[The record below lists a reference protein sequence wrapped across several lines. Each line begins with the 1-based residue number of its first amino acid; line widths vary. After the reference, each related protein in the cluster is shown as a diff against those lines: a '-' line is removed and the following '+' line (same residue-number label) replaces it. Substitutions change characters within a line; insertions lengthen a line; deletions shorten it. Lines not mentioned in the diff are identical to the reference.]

1 MFFVPFAICGLK
13 RLSSLKLEG
22 QCIQGLHSSIGE
34 IVGLT
39 SLSLKGC
46 HQLRK
51 LPDSIGKLRS
61 LLILNLFDTG
71 ITELPDSIGDLKKL
85 EKMNLGFTKIME
97 LRNSIGGL
105 ESLLEL
111 HLWGTEITELPA
123 SIGFL
128 KRLECLVLAEMPTTI
143 NQLSHLRE
151 LRLGDN
157 RKLEKLPE
165 LPATLKHLYF
175 VAETVLGTRG
185 QTSSKWMGE
194 SPKGEEWSL
203 STDITWPPQLWSLR
217 ISCDDP
223 RSLTRL
229 PFSLCRLELGDVKS
243 PIEQPFFSNL
253 RYLRYMSELTLFRCW
268 SREIE
273 FELLASLQNLTVAEC
288 ELLVRL
294 SGLSSLGKLKE
305 LKVWNCSQLVE
316 IQDLGEVKSLMELLI
331 KSCSTIKML
340 QDLSKLRKLQ
350 ILRLFHCESL
360 QGLPDIPKTCHPYV
374 HRCPML
380 GESVDNYK
388 ACEECR
394 NSDMDVDG
402 A

>member
-1 MFFVPFAICGLK
+1 
-13 RLSSLKLEG
+13 
-22 QCIQGLHSSIGE
+22 
-34 IVGLT
+34 
-39 SLSLKGC
+39 
-46 HQLRK
+46 
-51 LPDSIGKLRS
+51 
-61 LLILNLFDTG
+61 
-71 ITELPDSIGDLKKL
+71 
-85 EKMNLGFTKIME
+85 MNLGFTKIME

-111 HLWGTEITELPA
+111 HLRGTEITELPA

-128 KRLECLVLAEMPTTI
+128 ERLECLVLAESKIRELPKAIGMMKNLKVLKAGSCRNLEGEIPSEIGQVSFLEELDLSGSKVSRVPTTI

-157 RKLEKLPE
+157 RKLERLSE

-229 PFSLCRLELGDVKS
+229 PFSLCRLELGDVMS

-253 RYLRYMSELTLFRCW
+253 RYLRYLSELTLFRCW

-340 QDLSKLRKLQ
+340 PDLSKLRKLQ

-380 GESVDNYK
+380 GESVNNCK